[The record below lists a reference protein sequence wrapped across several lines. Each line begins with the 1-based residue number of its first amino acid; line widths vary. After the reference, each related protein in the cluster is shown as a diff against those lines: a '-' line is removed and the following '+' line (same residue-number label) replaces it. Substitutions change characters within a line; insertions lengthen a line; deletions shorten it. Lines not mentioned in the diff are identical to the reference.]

1 MQKRAAAILALA
13 TIFAAISGSRAQTV
27 DEPLFRVRIQTGQA
41 ADVKTTLETA
51 GYDLLQIDG
60 DTIDLATTRA
70 EWQALQAAG
79 YQVTVI
85 DRGHPLND
93 ARSLTTASADVVPAS
108 YLDLAGILARMQ
120 QIAAAY
126 SSIARVVDVTA
137 TYNTPPTVEGR
148 HLYALKISD
157 NVAQDEDEPAM
168 LIVGTHH
175 AREITT
181 PVIALMAADRL
192 TSQYGSDAQIA
203 AAVNGH
209 EIWIAP
215 VWNPDGYNYVFTTD
229 NLWRKNR
236 RVLSGGVG
244 VDLNRNYPQG
254 WNGPC
259 PGSTTVSSETYKGPA
274 VASEAETQTLMTWS
288 QRERFAK
295 VIDYHSY
302 GREVLYAYKC
312 LSHPFTTWLQQ
323 EATTLSQV
331 SGYGGAT
338 RLPTADGEHP
348 EWQLARMGA
357 YAFLIETQTEFQP
370 PYSGAVS
377 EATLVWPGILS
388 VLQRPISVSGHVT
401 DARTGTPLTAKIEL
415 TNVTF
420 SNGETNGSGGT
431 FGAYHMFLPPGA
443 YDVSFSATGY
453 DTLVKHV
460 TVTAATVLDVQLTPT
475 TVLPPAPQN
484 LRIIQ

>member
-27 DEPLFRVRIQTGQA
+27 DEPLYRVRIQTAHA
-41 ADVKTTLETA
+41 ADVKASLEAA
-51 GYDLLQIDG
+51 GSEYDVLQIEG

-85 DRGHPLND
+85 ERGHPLNGP
-93 ARSLTTASADVVPAS
+93 RSSTAASADVVPAT

-120 QIAAAY
+120 EIAAANP
-126 SSIARVVDVTA
+126 SIARVVDVTA
-137 TYNTPPTVEGR
+137 TYNTPATVEGR

-192 TSQYGSDAQIA
+192 TSQYGSDTQIT

-229 NLWRKNR
+229 NMWRKNR

-244 VDLNRNYPQG
+244 VDLNRNYSQG

-259 PGSTTVSSETYKGPA
+259 PGSTTVTSETYKGPA
-274 VASEAETQTLMTWS
+274 AASEAETQTLMTWS

-295 VIDYHSY
+295 VLDYHSS

-323 EATTLSQV
+323 EAVALSQS

-348 EWQLARMGA
+348 EWQLAKMGA
-357 YAFLIETQTEFQP
+357 YAFLIEPRRSSSRHIAAPSAKPRSCGRGFSQCSSDRFPCLDTSPTR
-370 PYSGAVS
+370 G
-377 EATLVWPGILS
+377 
-388 VLQRPISVSGHVT
+388 R
-401 DARTGTPLTAKIEL
+401 AR
-415 TNVTF
+415 
-420 SNGETNGSGGT
+420 
-431 FGAYHMFLPPGA
+431 
-443 YDVSFSATGY
+443 
-453 DTLVKHV
+453 
-460 TVTAATVLDVQLTPT
+460 
-475 TVLPPAPQN
+475 
-484 LRIIQ
+484 R